1 MGNSL
6 NIAVIGMGQ
15 RAVSLVAQ
23 LNRVVPG
30 FRLAAVADPDVDGAR
45 KRCREAGLEDDAVR
59 FFSDEDLLLKHADA
73 YDGILIASPCHL
85 HTPLAVKVAET
96 GLPLF
101 LEKPVSVSYEQ
112 VAALREAY
120 SGRERSV
127 VVSFPL
133 RFTPLFEA
141 AMKVVRSGD
150 LGTITQVQAINN
162 VPYGWVYYGRAA
174 FREYGVSQG
183 LWLQKATHDFDYLN
197 QILGR
202 PTAVTAMM
210 SRSVYG
216 GDMPHDLWCSSCDL
230 SETCPESPEGMER
243 RGNHGGTVVADHPCV
258 FGGEIV
264 NQDAGSAIVQYEGGV
279 HAVYSQN
286 FVSRRSA
293 ATRGA
298 IVTGYKG
305 TLSFD
310 WYTHRLR
317 LIDHHSDREE
327 EQEVTVA
334 TGHMGGDEALLRNF
348 VDVCRGRDESR
359 SDLTAGLTSVT
370 MCLAAR
376 ESAHRQAWMPI
387 PDLDAPELL
396 TTGPPIE
403 PTPSDLEPLPLAA
416 AN

>member
-6 NIAVIGMGQ
+6 NIAVIGMGR
-15 RAVSLVAQ
+15 RAISLVAQ
-23 LNRVVPG
+23 LHRIVPD

-45 KRCREAGLEDDAVR
+45 ERSREAGLGDDSVR
-59 FFSDEDLLLKHADA
+59 FFSDEGRLLEHADA

-101 LEKPVSVSYEQ
+101 LEKPVSVSNEQ
-112 VAALREAY
+112 VAALRDAY
-120 SGRERSV
+120 AGREESV

-141 AMKVVRSGD
+141 ALKIVRSGD
-150 LGTITQVQAINN
+150 LGTISQVQAINN
-162 VPYGWVYYGRAA
+162 VPYGWVYYGRPVH
-174 FREYGVSQG
+174 RGYGVSQG

-216 GDMPHDLWCSSCDL
+216 GDMPQDLWCSSCDL
-230 SETCPESPEGMER
+230 AETCPESPEGMER
-243 RGNHGGTVVADHPCV
+243 RGNHGGIEVADHPCV
-258 FGGEIV
+258 FGGEIK

-279 HAVYSQN
+279 HAAYSQN

-298 IVTGYKG
+298 IVTGYKS

-348 VDVCRGRDESR
+348 VDVCLGRDESR
-359 SDLTAGLTSVT
+359 SDLTAGLASVG

-376 ESAHRQAWMPI
+376 ESAHRQAWVPI
-387 PDLDAPELL
+387 PRTDTPELAAA
-396 TTGPPIE
+396 PPIE
-403 PTPSDLEPLPLAA
+403 PTPSNLEPLPLAA
-416 AN
+416 AD